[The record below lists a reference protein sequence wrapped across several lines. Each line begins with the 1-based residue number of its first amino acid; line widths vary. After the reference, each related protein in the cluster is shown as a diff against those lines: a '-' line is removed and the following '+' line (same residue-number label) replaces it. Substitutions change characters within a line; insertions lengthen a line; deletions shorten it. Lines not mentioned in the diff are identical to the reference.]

1 MSPLKKAFVVASLA
15 SLAGI
20 ALAQGTGMWGAGPM
34 APACGPEGMA
44 GYGPGPYGPG
54 PMSGHGYGPGMMH
67 GPGGPGMMGF
77 GYAMQSALD
86 LSDDQRKKLD
96 VINDDL
102 QTKTWDIMGKM
113 RVEMSKMRELM
124 VADPLDKAALDATYK
139 RMNDLRQERFDAH
152 LSAHE
157 QMAAVLTKEQREQL
171 RHFGPW
177 GLEPPG

>member
-1 MSPLKKAFVVASLA
+1 
-15 SLAGI
+15 
-20 ALAQGTGMWGAGPM
+20 
-34 APACGPEGMA
+34 
-44 GYGPGPYGPG
+44 
-54 PMSGHGYGPGMMH
+54 
-67 GPGGPGMMGF
+67 MMGF

-152 LSAHE
+152 LTAHE
-157 QMAAVLTKEQREQL
+157 QMAAVLTKEQRQQL